1 MATAA
6 PLPYHNKIFTSASNT
21 ANGEVSSATRFHYRQ
36 EGKIVWA
43 EYGGG
48 SIVKGFLIATVADD
62 ESLDMRYE
70 HVNVGGAL
78 MTGRC
83 RSVPE
88 RLADGRL
95 RMHETWRWTSG
106 DGTAGESVVEEPS
119 VHSGSISPLC
129 TLTTTSTAATPDQ
142 HGTGI
147 KPHAEHRTR
156 TSIMSS
162 AQSALRYVAA
172 AKTSSRGTLHLRCYV
187 KPGAAKAREGVT
199 GLTEDAIEICVAAQP
214 RQGEANKAVL
224 RLLSEASS
232 I

>member
-21 ANGEVSSATRFHYRQ
+21 ANGE
-36 EGKIVWA
+36 
-43 EYGGG
+43 YGGG
-48 SIVKGFLIATVADD
+48 SIVKGFLIATGADD

-106 DGTAGESVVEEPS
+106 DGTAGESIVEE
-119 VHSGSISPLC
+119 V
-129 TLTTTSTAATPDQ
+129 
-142 HGTGI
+142 
-147 KPHAEHRTR
+147 
-156 TSIMSS
+156 
-162 AQSALRYVAA
+162 
-172 AKTSSRGTLHLRCYV
+172 
-187 KPGAAKAREGVT
+187 RE
-199 GLTEDAIEICVAAQP
+199 
-214 RQGEANKAVL
+214 
-224 RLLSEASS
+224 
-232 I
+232 

>member
-1 MATAA
+1 MHISAPRPRDQPVRASTSTTSTTSTITTSSNMATAA

-106 DGTAGESVVEEPS
+106 DGTAGESVVEE
-119 VHSGSISPLC
+119 V
-129 TLTTTSTAATPDQ
+129 
-142 HGTGI
+142 
-147 KPHAEHRTR
+147 
-156 TSIMSS
+156 
-162 AQSALRYVAA
+162 
-172 AKTSSRGTLHLRCYV
+172 
-187 KPGAAKAREGVT
+187 RE
-199 GLTEDAIEICVAAQP
+199 
-214 RQGEANKAVL
+214 
-224 RLLSEASS
+224 
-232 I
+232 

>member
-1 MATAA
+1 MYRLTPRALAPSSLRLTTRTHATRPIHISATRLRYQPVRASSISTSTSTHSNSNMATAA
-6 PLPYHNKIFTSASNT
+6 APSPAAPSLPYDNKIFTSAFNT

-70 HVNVGGAL
+70 HVNDSGAL

-106 DGTAGESVVEEPS
+106 DGTAGESVVEE
-119 VHSGSISPLC
+119 V
-129 TLTTTSTAATPDQ
+129 
-142 HGTGI
+142 
-147 KPHAEHRTR
+147 
-156 TSIMSS
+156 
-162 AQSALRYVAA
+162 
-172 AKTSSRGTLHLRCYV
+172 
-187 KPGAAKAREGVT
+187 RE
-199 GLTEDAIEICVAAQP
+199 
-214 RQGEANKAVL
+214 
-224 RLLSEASS
+224 
-232 I
+232 